1 MKSNMGK
8 KHRPE
13 GKIKKRQGAPGRKKP
28 GKKLV
33 ISLICVFAVGLILAA
48 VLIWYFALSGQQKT
62 APEPEP
68 EVLLQEPEEQEAP
81 EPELGGAVVD
91 HIITAGN
98 AVDEAYRSRPKSYE
112 LTGENAA
119 QFATIEECRIEP
131 DTGRIAVTAAGDGIP
146 VSDDKYYYLFALD
159 TYENEIGSEDE
170 AIAREYKDSVS
181 KFTAA
186 LNYNRSGS
194 RLFKK
199 FVVAVKK
206 DGQFVRVSGP
216 KYITNPEAIARFGSV
231 YQTPASIKGLLVDP
245 NRMRGGELDDL
256 GVKQAA
262 YNIPVARLLGPT
274 TSSVYIQR
282 QDLHAQRPGGGGI

>member
-91 HIITAGN
+91 HI
-98 AVDEAYRSRPKSYE
+98 
-112 LTGENAA
+112 
-119 QFATIEECRIEP
+119 
-131 DTGRIAVTAAGDGIP
+131 
-146 VSDDKYYYLFALD
+146 
-159 TYENEIGSEDE
+159 
-170 AIAREYKDSVS
+170 
-181 KFTAA
+181 
-186 LNYNRSGS
+186 
-194 RLFKK
+194 KK
-199 FVVAVKK
+199 
-206 DGQFVRVSGP
+206 
-216 KYITNPEAIARFGSV
+216 
-231 YQTPASIKGLLVDP
+231 
-245 NRMRGGELDDL
+245 
-256 GVKQAA
+256 
-262 YNIPVARLLGPT
+262 
-274 TSSVYIQR
+274 
-282 QDLHAQRPGGGGI
+282 